1 MPTPPDRD
9 PSLIPSLIEDP
20 YAATIA
26 PPPLPSSENT
36 AGRRPTHEQYL
47 DSQKSNSDSLLVVAD
62 STGHLHFFMDGY
74 YSLGSH
80 YLGISCNPV
89 SVYAP
94 PTPSYDPNTEAA
106 PDAQLYVFAT
116 RYSTLFN
123 PTPSAHP
130 TSEDLNPDTLI
141 PNPFGQVTSTSAAS
155 LRFPLLH
162 APWTRALARQSTT
175 IRALLIYSSA
185 VVKEMRDGWM
195 GTPTREGA
203 RGLGAKWVAHLEQMQ
218 AAHGDC
224 TYPPFQFILYLCCL
238 FMRAGVGWARTY
250 VCDAPCEGVYS
261 SHLYVP
267 VFLIL
272 SLPSLRPHTAYCTC

>member
-1 MPTPPDRD
+1 MAPAPTPADRD

-26 PPPLPSSENT
+26 PPPLPQASENL
-36 AGRRPTHEQYL
+36 ASKRPSHEQL
-47 DSQKSNSDSLLVVAD
+47 LESQKANSESLLVVAD
-62 STGHLHFFMDGY
+62 TTGHVHFFMDGY

-80 YLGISCNPV
+80 YLGISCDPV

-94 PTPSYDPNTEAA
+94 PTPNYDPNTETA

-116 RYSTLFN
+116 RRSTALN
-123 PTPSAHP
+123 PTPSPHSAPEEQHP
-130 TSEDLNPDTLI
+130 DSLA

-224 TYPPFQFILYLCCL
+224 TYPFLNSCSISVVYE
-238 FMRAGVGWARTY
+238 GVGNVRVRWPVRRGLLILW
-250 VCDAPCEGVYS
+250 PS
-261 SHLYVP
+261 LRS

-272 SLPSLRPHTAYCTC
+272 SLPSTWSATC